1 MIESRGMSQTEWI
14 HEFNDQ
20 NREKFNDELFR
31 RDNMDIVEAV
41 SKVILSCERDKYF
54 TLKVLSINVIED
66 YEEIYDALRQHEEER
81 LRSKDKDKKTDNVY
95 DYIPMKDSDIILLDV
110 RYLIRKNGMD
120 RIKINGI
127 EKNVENP
134 EQILKVLIA
143 LPRYVDKYYARLSG
157 NYYSLITQLVDAS
170 TYNNATT
177 ANSKVDSTTL
187 KTLFM
192 AVRLFRMMKDVTEYN
207 TREKMRCVMYTSIIF
222 DKHVTAM
229 LYIFA
234 KYGFYATMELFG
246 INCIYVSNEPV
257 TDPNYY
263 CFMKHN
269 LFISCPKIMF
279 QEPVVQS
286 LCMTIYDA
294 IGKDTELEEIF
305 DPRFWLM
312 SLGSS
317 YRNNSI
323 DKGLSALD
331 SLESIYDLLV
341 KEDIRLPKNDKEN
354 IYLILKWMITEF
366 SALRAKDNV
375 DVSIKKRRIAEYIA
389 HVYAM
394 KLSRG
399 IRRISDLGKKVKLKN
414 IVSAIY
420 TRPMYIISTII
431 NMSNLVSYVDMV
443 NDNDA
448 MTALK
453 CTYKGISGLGENNAS
468 VQECYRLVDPSSIG
482 ILDPD
487 ASSNSDPGMT
497 AMFCPMTETNGYSFS
512 DFVEPNNWNQALAEL
527 NEKYYGARH
536 CVSPIH
542 IDDDRSFGEKYD
554 YIKDDIV
561 KQYINVG
568 RKICP
573 IKDLDGII
581 DYANNDSF
589 LIQANNSKVEESQSL
604 FTIIEED
611 DGGMDL

>member
-1 MIESRGMSQTEWI
+1 MIDARGMSQAEWI
-14 HEFNDQ
+14 HEFNEQ
-20 NREKFNDELFR
+20 NRERFNEELFR
-31 RDNMDIVEAV
+31 RDNMDIVDAV

-54 TLKVLSINVIED
+54 TLKVLSINVIES
-66 YEEIYDALRQHEEER
+66 YEEIYDALRRHEQER
-81 LRSKDKDKKTDNVY
+81 LRGKTNDKKNDNIY
-95 DYIPMKDSDIILLDV
+95 DYIQMKDSDIILLDV

-120 RIKINGI
+120 RIKIDGV

-134 EQILKVLIA
+134 EQVLKVLIA
-143 LPRYVDKYYARLSG
+143 LPRYVDKYYVRLSG

-177 ANSKVDSTTL
+177 VNAKVDAVTL

-192 AVRLFRMMKDVTEYN
+192 AVRLFRMIKDMTEFN
-207 TREKMRCVMYTSIIF
+207 TKEKMKCIFYTSIIF
-222 DKHVTAM
+222 DKHVNAM

-246 INCIYVSNEPV
+246 INCIFLSKEPV

-263 CFMKHN
+263 CFNRHN
-269 LFISCPKIMF
+269 IFISCPKVMF
-279 QEPVVQS
+279 QEPVIQS
-286 LCMTIYDA
+286 LCVTIYEA
-294 IGKDTELEEIF
+294 IGKDTELEQMF
-305 DPRFWLM
+305 DPRFWLTT
-312 SLGSS
+312 LGAA
-317 YRNNSI
+317 YRNASI

-341 KEDIRLPKNDKEN
+341 KEDLRLPPNDKEN
-354 IYLILKWMITEF
+354 IYVILKWMITEF
-366 SALRAKDNV
+366 SALRAKDNI

-420 TRPMYIISTII
+420 TRPMYIISQII
-431 NMSNLVSYVDMV
+431 NMSNLVSYVDTV

-497 AMFCPMTETNGYSFS
+497 AMFCPLTETNGYSFS
-512 DFVEPNNWNQALAEL
+512 DFVEPNTWNSTIAEL
-527 NEKYYGARH
+527 NNQYYGARH
-536 CVSPIH
+536 CVSPVH
-542 IDDDRSFGEKYD
+542 IDDNRSFGEKYD
-554 YIKDDIV
+554 HIKDDIV

-573 IKDLDGII
+573 IKDLDGYI

-589 LIQANNSKVEESQSL
+589 LIQGNNSEGKTESI
-604 FTIIEED
+604 FTIIDED
-611 DGGMDL
+611 DGGMDLV